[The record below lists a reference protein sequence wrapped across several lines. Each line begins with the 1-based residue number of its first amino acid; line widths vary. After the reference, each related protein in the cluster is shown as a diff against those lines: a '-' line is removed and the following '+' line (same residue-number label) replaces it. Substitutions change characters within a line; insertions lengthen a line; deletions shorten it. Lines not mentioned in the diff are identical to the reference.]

1 MRRAVLGFFLLCA
14 GAGPAAA
21 QSGALLPPARV
32 CLAPCPVPVAPAAPA
47 RPDPAAAL
55 RTLALPESA
64 VPLSKRPWIRPIA
77 SLLVPGSGQLIAGQ
91 SRGLVYLAAEVWF
104 LARAVALRQDSRRE
118 SAFFR
123 TLAYTVARRRFG
135 ESSVD
140 GPWPYYEE
148 MGKYIES
155 GVFDAGPAPTFTPEI
170 DTATYNGHIWFLARR
185 TYFVDPD
192 SIPPAGSPEYAAALD
207 FYRRRAVGDAFR
219 WSWRDARLEQD
230 VYRTSIRASDD
241 AYRAATNYL
250 GAVLLNHL
258 VSAVDAFV
266 GTRLGKNGVLPVV
279 HPADGG
285 ATRIEWYARF

>member
-1 MRRAVLGFFLLCA
+1 MRRGILAVLLAC
-14 GAGPAAA
+14 GAASSAAA
-21 QSGALLPPARV
+21 QRTSPAGR
-32 CLAPCPVPVAPAAPA
+32 PPVPSAGAELSV
-47 RPDPAAAL
+47 PAAAL
-55 RTLALPESA
+55 RSVALPDAA
-64 VPLSKRPWIRPIA
+64 VPLSKRPWIRPVA

-91 SRGLVYLAAEVWF
+91 SRGLVYLAAEVWL

-135 ESSVD
+135 ESRLD

-155 GVFDAGPAPTFTPEI
+155 GVFDAGPAPAFTPES
-170 DTATYNGHIWFLARR
+170 DTTTYNGHIWELARR
-185 TYFVDPD
+185 TFFEEPD
-192 SIPPAGSPEYAAALD
+192 SAPPVTSPEYAAALA
-207 FYRRRAVGDAFR
+207 FYRGRAVGDAYR

-230 VYRTSIRASDD
+230 VYRASIRASDD

-266 GTRLGKNGVLPVV
+266 GTRLGKNGALPVLR
-279 HPADGG
+279 PSAAGG
-285 ATRIEWYARF
+285 TLIEWHAGF